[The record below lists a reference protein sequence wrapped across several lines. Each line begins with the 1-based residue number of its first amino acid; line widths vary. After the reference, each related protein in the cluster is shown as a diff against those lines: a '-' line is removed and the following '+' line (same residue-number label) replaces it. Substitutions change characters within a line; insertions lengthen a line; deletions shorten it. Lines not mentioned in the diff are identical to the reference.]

1 MSLKRTCYTVS
12 SAVENPS
19 KRAKLDEDIEED
31 DDSDTLVCDEVKP
44 EPLDLRVHVLKTTWA
59 NNAKRR

>member
-1 MSLKRTCYTVS
+1 TCDTES

-31 DDSDTLVCDEVKP
+31 DDFNTLVCDEVEP
-44 EPLDLRVHVLKTTWA
+44 EPVDLRVHVLKTT
-59 NNAKRR
+59 